1 MQIKSGLISTYT
13 STVVPLPSSS
23 QSTTSPVQF
32 SSVYI
37 QLDSQQLCGG
47 GRLFKSWFHRWWWW
61 WWWWLW
67 VVWLGSDSQ
76 MDVNLWCWWV
86 IRGGG
91 GVEWVANW
99 EKGFLFVGCC
109 WGWVLELGGTEGAE
123 PQDGRVYTVY
133 IQHNGSPNRDL
144 SARTT
149 AIEATVIYISNCGKS
164 P

>member
-32 SSVYI
+32 CSVYI

-47 GRLFKSWFHRWWWW
+47 GRLFKSWFHRRWWSW
-61 WWWWLW
+61 
-67 VVWLGSDSQ
+67 GSCG
-76 MDVNLWCWWV
+76 WGV
-86 IRGGG
+86 IRKWMWISDAGGLRGGG